1 MFVDTL
7 ELFKKIWNLLPTF
20 FSEVYKVLLTEFSVG
35 DISFTLVEFLFG
47 AGISII
53 FIAKIA
59 KFLL

>member
-7 ELFKKIWNLLPTF
+7 ELFKKIWNLFPTF

-35 DISFTLVEFLFG
+35 DISFTLIEFLFG